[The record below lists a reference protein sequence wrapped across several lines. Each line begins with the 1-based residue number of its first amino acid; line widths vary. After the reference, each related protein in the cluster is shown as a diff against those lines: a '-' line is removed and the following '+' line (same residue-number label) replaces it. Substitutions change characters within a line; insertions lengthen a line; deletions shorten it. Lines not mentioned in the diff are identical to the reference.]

1 MNGRGVPSD
10 DLMIWRSGDRDSVS
24 VTDGGEC
31 ASARLKDEHEH
42 WALDALGRFYKLQP
56 SPNSAGIG
64 FLEVKSLASE
74 HVTHAVVI

>member
-1 MNGRGVPSD
+1 
-10 DLMIWRSGDRDSVS
+10 MIWRSGDLVIWRSGDRASVR

-31 ASARLKDEHEH
+31 ASTRLKDEHEH
-42 WALDALGRFYKLQP
+42 WDFDALWRFYKLQP

>member
-1 MNGRGVPSD
+1 MIWGSD
-10 DLMIWRSGDRDSVS
+10 DLEIGLSGLGQDHRW
-24 VTDGGEC
+24 GKC
-31 ASARLKDEHEH
+31 ASTRLKDEHEH

-56 SPNSAGIG
+56 RSHGAGIG